1 MQPYPSEFKEA
12 VLERVLSGEISMNA
26 AAQTYKLA
34 FATVRKWRDDVLAA
48 NMPASLTTQ
57 GNRMNRLI
65 LPKSVSYLKAH
76 EAVVLKHVLGE
87 VEFGKYC
94 RKAGITT
101 EQVNQWQQWFET
113 HPEACNREELTATKE
128 QLRGL
133 VREKA
138 QMSRELEKQKT
149 ALSKTATMLLSQKH
163 RLPHLVLT
171 RPFRLHARAL
181 RLLNSFV

>member
-113 HPEACNREELTATKE
+113 HPEACNREELTELCVSLMAGIAIMYGGITKAAYLTSMKVAASELVSRVVE
-128 QLRGL
+128 Q
-133 VREKA
+133 
-138 QMSRELEKQKT
+138 
-149 ALSKTATMLLSQKH
+149 
-163 RLPHLVLT
+163 
-171 RPFRLHARAL
+171 
-181 RLLNSFV
+181 